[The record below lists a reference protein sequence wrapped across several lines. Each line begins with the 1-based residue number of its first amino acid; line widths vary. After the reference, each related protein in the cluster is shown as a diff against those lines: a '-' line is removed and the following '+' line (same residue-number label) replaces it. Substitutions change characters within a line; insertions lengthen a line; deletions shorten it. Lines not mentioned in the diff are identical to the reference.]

1 MLLNINW
8 YLYVNF
14 LLYGFIWWL
23 LNLNCVFFIK
33 IEINLEVYIIKII
46 FLVMGSEFLWK
57 IYSSLCNYICN
68 SYKFGLSCN
77 FNVFYVIEMIL

>member
-8 YLYVNF
+8 YLYVKF

-57 IYSSLCNYICN
+57 IYSS
-68 SYKFGLSCN
+68 F
-77 FNVFYVIEMIL
+77 M